1 LICLSCIGDWELD
14 TIIGQGQQP
23 SIVLLT
29 EGKTA
34 QCLSKAIMKLW
45 SPIPDPVLTRTLDHG
60 TEFADHK
67 NIAHQFKVSF
77 HFAHPDA

>member
-45 SPIPDPVLTRTLDHG
+45 SPIPDPVLTRTSDHG

-67 NIAHQFKVSF
+67 NIAH
-77 HFAHPDA
+77 